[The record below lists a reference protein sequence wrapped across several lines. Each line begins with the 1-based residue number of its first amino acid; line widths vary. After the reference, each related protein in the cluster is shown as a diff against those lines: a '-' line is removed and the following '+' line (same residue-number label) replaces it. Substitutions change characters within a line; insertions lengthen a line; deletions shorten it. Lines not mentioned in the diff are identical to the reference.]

1 MNNQNPFEYEAANNL
16 KPEDIIEYYI
26 EDFNFSRFIQSTKNI
41 FLIGERGSGK
51 TMALLYNSFPIQYE
65 IQKKTGNVSFE
76 KIGIHIPC
84 NTPLFMKKEYLL
96 IPDNYKKAII
106 CEHYLVLSIL
116 YSVASTLN
124 EIEEI
129 VSETN
134 ENPNNINEKLFDEIE
149 YVWDVQLDRTSKTF
163 YNAIMKY
170 VNREAITTQRKINAF
185 DSDSF
190 YESAL
195 SFSSSVLPFLQMMR
209 EINLM
214 SETHFLLMIDDAHDM
229 NEYQI
234 KALNSWIAYRDH
246 SLFSF
251 KVATVKVDRPTHITS
266 TGGSIL
272 EGHDFITVDMEQA
285 YQNEETDFYKLSKQ
299 IVEKRL
305 QRIGVNSTAEEFFPM
320 NPSMK
325 KDLEDC
331 REQARKS
338 AVEIYGKEKT
348 KAVSDYV
355 YKYQRAIYFRI
366 RSDRANKPP
375 YSGFETIV
383 DISTGVVRNLLDPC
397 YWMYDSVMNTEKSSI
412 KYIVPKIQTNIIVER
427 SQRMWNDLRAGLDKI
442 VNNCNAEDAKHILCL
457 FENLMALF
465 SQRLKMDISEPRAI
479 VFSISQTDTFPDQY
493 KSIISLL
500 KIAQRAQYLYTRMGV
515 AKDKGKQEAYYV
527 PNRMLFPFY
536 GLDPHG
542 QYARVSLK
550 TTDLYNAAFHN
561 KSIPMVSFDE
571 KNDPSQLVLEYGE

>member
-1 MNNQNPFEYEAANNL
+1 MNAQNPFEYEAANNL
-16 KPEDIIEYYI
+16 RPEDIIDYYI

-51 TMALLYNSFPIQYE
+51 TMSLLYNSFPIQYA
-65 IQKKTGNVSFE
+65 IGKKKSRVSFE

-84 NTPLFMKKEYLL
+84 NTPLFMKKEYLF
-96 IPDNYKKAII
+96 IPDDYKKAII

-116 YSVASTLN
+116 YSIAKTLN

-134 ENPNNINEKLFDEIE
+134 MLIDKLYDEIE
-149 YVWDVQLDRTSKTF
+149 YIWDVQLDRTSSTF
-163 YNAIMKY
+163 YNAIMKF

-185 DSDSF
+185 NSDSF
-190 YESAL
+190 YENAL
-195 SFSSSVLPFLQMMR
+195 SFSSSVLPFLHMMR
-209 EINLM
+209 EVKVM
-214 SETHFLLMIDDAHDM
+214 SGTHFLLMIDDAHDM

-234 KALNSWIAYRDH
+234 RALNSWIAYRDH

-285 YQNEETDFYKLSKQ
+285 YQNEETDFYKLSKR

-305 QRIGVNSTAEEFFPM
+305 QRIGVSCTAEEFFPI
-320 NPSMK
+320 NSSME
-325 KDLEDC
+325 KDLEAC
-331 REQARKS
+331 REEARRIGIEKYGEEKKKS
-338 AVEIYGKEKT
+338 
-348 KAVSDYV
+348 VSDFV
-355 YKYQRAIYFRI
+355 YKYQRAIYFRN
-366 RSDRANKPP
+366 RKDKANKPP

-397 YWMYDSVMNTEKSSI
+397 YWMYDSVMNTEKNNI
-412 KYIVPKIQTNIIVER
+412 NFIAPQIQTNIIIER
-427 SQRMWNDLRAGLDKI
+427 SQRMWETLQSGLDKV
-442 VNNCNAEDAKHILCL
+442 VNNCSSEDAKHVLNL
-457 FENLMALF
+457 FKNLMSLF

-479 VFSISQTDTFPDQY
+479 VFSISQTDAFPDKY
-493 KSIISLL
+493 TSIIHILRV
-500 KIAQRAQYLYTRMGV
+500 AQRAQYLYTRMGV
-515 AKDKGKQEAYYV
+515 AKDKGKQETYYV
-527 PNRMLFPFY
+527 PNRLLFPFF

-550 TTDLYNAAFHN
+550 ATDLYNAAYYNH
-561 KSIPMVSFDE
+561 SIPMESIND
-571 KNDPSQLVLEYGE
+571 KNEPQQLYLDYGE

>member
-16 KPEDIIEYYI
+16 RPEDIIEYYI

-51 TMALLYNSFPIQYE
+51 TMALLYNSFPIQYA
-65 IQKKTGNVSFE
+65 IQKKAGKVSFE

-96 IPDNYKKAII
+96 IPVDYKQAII

-116 YSVASTLN
+116 YSIANTLS
-124 EIEEI
+124 EIEDI
-129 VSETN
+129 VHETN
-134 ENPNNINEKLFDEIE
+134 DIKEKLYDEIE
-149 YVWDVQLDRTSKTF
+149 YVWDVQLDRTSPTF
-163 YNAIMKY
+163 FDAIMRF
-170 VNREAITTQRKINAF
+170 VNREAITTQKRINAF

-320 NPSMK
+320 NPSME

-355 YKYQRAIYFRI
+355 YKYQRAIYFRN

-397 YWMYDSVMNTEKSSI
+397 YWMYDSVMNTEKNSI

-515 AKDKGKQEAYYV
+515 AKDKGKQEVYYV

-561 KSIPMVSFDE
+561 KSIPMESFNE

>member
-1 MNNQNPFEYEAANNL
+1 MNTLHNPFEYEAANNL
-16 KPEDIIEYYI
+16 KPEDIIDYYI

-51 TMALLYNSFPIQYE
+51 TMSLLYNSFPIQYA
-65 IQKKTGNVSFE
+65 IGKKDGKVSFE

-96 IPDNYKKAII
+96 IPEDYKKAII

-116 YSVASTLN
+116 YSIANTLN

-134 ENPNNINEKLFDEIE
+134 DVKEKLYDEIE
-149 YVWDVQLDRTSKTF
+149 YIWDVQLDRTSPTF
-163 YNAIMKY
+163 YNAIMKF
-170 VNREAITTQRKINAF
+170 VNREAITTQRKINTF

-190 YESAL
+190 YENAL

-214 SETHFLLMIDDAHDM
+214 SGTHFLLMVDDAHDM

-285 YQNEETDFYKLSKQ
+285 YQNEETDFYKLSKR

-305 QRIGVNSTAEEFFPM
+305 QRIGVSSTAEEFFPM
-320 NPSMK
+320 NSSMK
-325 KDLEDC
+325 KDLEEC
-331 REQARKS
+331 REEARRIGIEK
-338 AVEIYGKEKT
+338 YGEK
-348 KAVSDYV
+348 KKNSVSDFV
-355 YKYQRAIYFRI
+355 YKYQRAIYFRN
-366 RSDRANKPP
+366 RKDKANKPP

-397 YWMYDSVMNTEKSSI
+397 YWMYDSVMNTEKSNI
-412 KYIVPKIQTNIIVER
+412 RFITPQIQTNIIIER
-427 SQRMWNDLRAGLDKI
+427 SQRIWETLQNGLDKV
-442 VNNCNAEDAKHILCL
+442 VNNCSAEDAKQILNL
-457 FENLMALF
+457 FKNLMELF
-465 SQRLKMDISEPRAI
+465 AKRLKLDISEPRAI
-479 VFSISQTDTFPDQY
+479 VFSISQVDSFPEKY
-493 KSIISLL
+493 ASIIRLL
-500 KIAQRAQYLYTRMGV
+500 KIAQRAQYLYTRIGV
-515 AKDKGKQEAYYV
+515 AKDKGKQEIYYV
-527 PNRMLFPFY
+527 PNRLLFPNF

-550 TTDLYNAAFHN
+550 TTDLYNAALYNHP
-561 KSIPMVSFDE
+561 IPMDSFDDRNE
-571 KNDPSQLVLEYGE
+571 PQQLLIDYGE

>member
-1 MNNQNPFEYEAANNL
+1 MMKALQNPFEYEAANNL
-16 KPEDIIEYYI
+16 SHEDIIDFYI

-51 TMALLYNSFPIQYE
+51 TMALLYNSFLIQYAIE
-65 IQKKTGNVSFE
+65 KKKGRISFE

-96 IPDNYKKAII
+96 IPDDYKKAII

-116 YSVASTLN
+116 YSIANTLN
-124 EIEEI
+124 EIDEI
-129 VSETN
+129 VSGTTEV
-134 ENPNNINEKLFDEIE
+134 EESLYDEIE
-149 YVWDVQLDRTSKTF
+149 YIWDVQLDRTSKTF
-163 YNAIMKY
+163 YSAIMKF

-190 YESAL
+190 YENAL
-195 SFSSSVLPFLQMMR
+195 SFSSSVLPFLQMLR
-209 EINLM
+209 EIKLL

-251 KVATVKVDRPTHITS
+251 KVATVKVDRPTRITS

-285 YQNEETDFYKLSKQ
+285 YQNEETDFYKLSKR

-305 QRIGVNSTAEEFFPM
+305 QRIGITETAEEFFPM
-320 NPSMK
+320 NSSMK
-325 KDLEDC
+325 KDLEKC
-331 REQARKS
+331 REEAKRMGVEKYGEEKKKS
-338 AVEIYGKEKT
+338 
-348 KAVSDYV
+348 VSDFI
-355 YKYQRAIYFRI
+355 YKYQRAIYFRN
-366 RSDRANKPP
+366 RNDKANKPP

-397 YWMYDSVMNTEKSSI
+397 YWMYDNVMNTEKSNI
-412 KYIVPKIQTNIIVER
+412 RFIAPLIQTNIIIER
-427 SQRMWNDLRAGLDKI
+427 SQRMWDTLQSGLDKV
-442 VNNCNAEDAKHILCL
+442 VNNCNSEDAKHILDL
-457 FENLMALF
+457 FKNLMALF

-479 VFSISQTDTFPDQY
+479 VFSISQTDAFPDKY
-493 KSIISLL
+493 ASIISLL

-515 AKDKGKQEAYYV
+515 AKDKGKQETYYV
-527 PNRMLFPFY
+527 LNRLLFPFY

-542 QYARVSLK
+542 QYARVSIK
-550 TTDLYNAAFHN
+550 TTYLYNAAFHN
-561 KSIPMVSFDE
+561 QQIPMDSFSD
-571 KNDPSQLVLEYGE
+571 KNEPNQLRLDYGE

>member
-129 VSETN
+129 VSET
-134 ENPNNINEKLFDEIE
+134 NNINEKLFDEIE

-355 YKYQRAIYFRI
+355 YKYQRAIYFRN

>member
-1 MNNQNPFEYEAANNL
+1 MTKNPFEYEAANNL
-16 KPEDIIEYYI
+16 RPEDIIDYYI

-51 TMALLYNSFPIQYE
+51 TMALLYNSFPIKYAIGKNE
-65 IQKKTGNVSFE
+65 GRVSFE

-96 IPDNYKKAII
+96 IPEDYKKAII

-116 YSVASTLN
+116 YSIANTLN
-124 EIEEI
+124 EIGEI

-134 ENPNNINEKLFDEIE
+134 DVKEKLYNEIE
-149 YVWDVQLDRTSKTF
+149 YIWDVQLDRTSPTF
-163 YNAIMKY
+163 YNAIMKF

-190 YESAL
+190 YENAL

-214 SETHFLLMIDDAHDM
+214 SRTHFLLMIDDAHDM

-285 YQNEETDFYKLSKQ
+285 YQNEETDFYKLSKR

-305 QRIGVNSTAEEFFPM
+305 QRIGVSSTAEEFFPM
-320 NPSMK
+320 NSSMK
-325 KDLEDC
+325 KDLEEC
-331 REQARKS
+331 REEARRIG
-338 AVEIYGKEKT
+338 VEKYGEDKKHS
-348 KAVSDYV
+348 VSDFV
-355 YKYQRAIYFRI
+355 YKYQRAIYFRN
-366 RSDRANKPP
+366 RKDKANKPP

-397 YWMYDSVMNTEKSSI
+397 YWMYDSVMNTEKSNI
-412 KYIVPKIQTNIIVER
+412 RLITPQIQTNIIIER
-427 SQRMWNDLRAGLDKI
+427 SQRIWETLQNGLDKV
-442 VNNCNAEDAKHILCL
+442 VNNCSAEDAKQILNL
-457 FENLMALF
+457 FKKLMELF
-465 SQRLKMDISEPRAI
+465 AKRLKLDISEPRAI
-479 VFSISQTDTFPDQY
+479 VFSISQVDSFPEKY
-493 KSIISLL
+493 ASIRRLL

-515 AKDKGKQEAYYV
+515 AKDKGKQEIYYV
-527 PNRMLFPFY
+527 PNRLLFPNF

-550 TTDLYNAAFHN
+550 TTDLYNAAFYN
-561 KSIPMVSFDE
+561 YPIPMDSFDD
-571 KNDPSQLVLEYGE
+571 KNEPQQLFIDYGE

>member
-1 MNNQNPFEYEAANNL
+1 MSIHNPFEYEAANNL
-16 KPEDIIEYYI
+16 KPEDIIDYYI

-51 TMALLYNSFPIQYE
+51 TMALLYNSFPIQYA
-65 IQKKTGNVSFE
+65 IQKKTGVVSFE

-96 IPDNYKKAII
+96 IPDDYKKAII

-116 YSVASTLN
+116 YSIANTLN

-129 VSETN
+129 VNETN
-134 ENPNNINEKLFDEIE
+134 GIKENLFDEIE
-149 YVWDVQLDRTSKTF
+149 YVWDIQLDRTSKTF
-163 YNAIMKY
+163 YSAIMKF

-190 YESAL
+190 YENAL
-195 SFSSSVLPFLQMMR
+195 SFSSSVLPFLQIMR
-209 EINLM
+209 EINLL
-214 SETHFLLMIDDAHDM
+214 SKTHFLLMIDDAHDM

-251 KVATVKVDRPTHITS
+251 KVATVKVDRPTRITS

-285 YQNEETDFYKLSKQ
+285 YQNEETDFFKLSKR
-299 IVEKRL
+299 IIEKRL
-305 QRIGVNSTAEEFFPM
+305 ERIGVTSTAEEFFPM
-320 NPSMK
+320 NSSMQ
-325 KDLEDC
+325 KDLEEC
-331 REQARKS
+331 REEARRIG
-338 AVEIYGKEKT
+338 VEKYGEGKT
-348 KAVSDYV
+348 KSVSDFV
-355 YKYQRAIYFRI
+355 YKYQRAIYFRN
-366 RSDRANKPP
+366 RSDKANKPP

-397 YWMYDSVMNTEKSSI
+397 YWMYDSVMNTEKDNIENIS
-412 KYIVPKIQTNIIVER
+412 PLIQTNIIIDR
-427 SQRMWNDLRAGLDKI
+427 SQRMWDTLQSGLDKV
-442 VNNCNAEDAKHILCL
+442 VNNCSSEDAKRILNL
-457 FENLMALF
+457 FKNLMALF

-479 VFSISQTDTFPDQY
+479 VFSISQTDAYPDKY
-493 KSIISLL
+493 TSIINLL

-515 AKDKGKQEAYYV
+515 GKDKGKQETYYV
-527 PNRMLFPFY
+527 PNRLLFPFY

-550 TTDLYNAAFHN
+550 TTVLYNAAFHN
-561 KSIPMVSFDE
+561 QSIPMDSFSD
-571 KNDPSQLVLEYGE
+571 KNNPNQLSLNYGE

>member
-1 MNNQNPFEYEAANNL
+1 MSIRNPFEYEAANNL
-16 KPEDIIEYYI
+16 KSEDIIDYYI

-51 TMALLYNSFPIQYE
+51 TMALLYNSFPIQYA
-65 IQKKTGNVSFE
+65 IQKKAGKVSFE

-96 IPDNYKKAII
+96 IPVDYKQAII

-116 YSVASTLN
+116 YSIANTLS
-124 EIEEI
+124 EIEDI
-129 VSETN
+129 VYETN
-134 ENPNNINEKLFDEIE
+134 DIKEKLYDEIE
-149 YVWDVQLDRTSKTF
+149 YVWDVQLDRTSPTF
-163 YNAIMKY
+163 FDAIMRF
-170 VNREAITTQRKINAF
+170 VNREAITTQKKINAF

-209 EINLM
+209 EVNLM

-251 KVATVKVDRPTHITS
+251 KVATVKVDRPTRITS

-285 YQNEETDFYKLSKQ
+285 YQNEETDFYKLSKR

-305 QRIGVNSTAEEFFPM
+305 QRIGVSGTAEEFFPI
-320 NPSMK
+320 NPSME
-325 KDLEDC
+325 KDLDEC
-331 REQARKS
+331 REEAKKIGVEKYGESQKKS
-338 AVEIYGKEKT
+338 
-348 KAVSDYV
+348 VSDFV
-355 YKYQRAIYFRI
+355 YKYQRAIYFRN
-366 RSDRANKPP
+366 RKDKANKPP

-397 YWMYDSVMNTEKSSI
+397 YWMYDSVMNTEKSNI
-412 KYIVPKIQTNIIVER
+412 KLIAPQIQTNIIIER
-427 SQRMWNDLRAGLDKI
+427 SQRMWDTLESGLDKV
-442 VNNCNAEDAKHILCL
+442 VNNCNSDDAKHVLNL
-457 FENLMALF
+457 FKNLMALF

-479 VFSISQTDTFPDQY
+479 VFSISQTDTFPDKY

-515 AKDKGKQEAYYV
+515 AKDKGKQEVYYV

-561 KSIPMVSFDE
+561 QAIPIESFND
-571 KNDPSQLVLEYGE
+571 KNEPNQLVLDYGE